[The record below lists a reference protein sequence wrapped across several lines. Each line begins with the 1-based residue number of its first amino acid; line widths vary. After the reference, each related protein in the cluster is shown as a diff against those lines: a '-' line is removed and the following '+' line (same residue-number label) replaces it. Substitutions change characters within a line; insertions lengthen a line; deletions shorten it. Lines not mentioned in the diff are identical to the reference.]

1 VDAAGALADNQ
12 SGRQPAMFCP
22 NRECPDFI
30 STGKPGEYR
39 DGITVCPYC
48 QAELVPEDPSRNA
61 RVEVAATKS
70 RPSQTWGS
78 YEPPAADDAHGELE
92 PVYETSDPSE
102 VPVVRSFLDAQ
113 GIPHVVVGEERFDAF
128 RGSLSPFRF
137 NPRAGVVAFLVPAE
151 YAEIARE
158 LLVEFEG
165 EPDSGP

>member
-1 VDAAGALADNQ
+1 
-12 SGRQPAMFCP
+12 MFCP

-39 DGITVCPYC
+39 EGITVCPYC
-48 QAELVPEDPSRNA
+48 KTGLVAEDPSRKPA
-61 RVEVAATKS
+61 TAAG
-70 RPSQTWGS
+70 R
-78 YEPPAADDAHGELE
+78 PAAPPRRARAPGMPAEADHAHDELE

-102 VPVVRSFLDAQ
+102 VAVVRSFLDAE

-151 YAEIARE
+151 YAEITRE
-158 LLVEFEG
+158 LLADF
-165 EPDSGP
+165 DTGPVSDP